1 MREAMDCSENEE
13 VKASIQEEY
22 NKEALKLSKY
32 NAEYNKF
39 CEDNGLKRLQDRI
52 NVAKWNRMEAAKARS
67 AVNKTK
73 SVDKLAENGIIKM
86 ESDEVVEFKN
96 LGKIDIQPLEAEF
109 GKLRTD
115 EIIVTDERIEHI
127 KIRHPEDFELFEK
140 YGVEAVTKPD
150 IIIKDQKNNG
160 TVFMV
165 KKLED
170 TNLNVVVRLVL
181 ETDNKNF
188 KNSVMTF
195 YRIRQK
201 NLYKLEKKNKVL
213 YKRV

>member
-1 MREAMDCSENEE
+1 MREAMDCSGNEE

-52 NVAKWNRMEAAKARS
+52 SVAKWNRSEAAKARS

-140 YGVEAVTKPD
+140 YGVEVVTKPD
-150 IIIKDQKNNG
+150 IIIKDRKNNG

>member
-1 MREAMDCSENEE
+1 MDCSENEE

-67 AVNKTK
+67 EVNKTK

>member
-1 MREAMDCSENEE
+1 MDCSDNEE
-13 VKASIQEEY
+13 AKAAIQEEY
-22 NKEALKLSKY
+22 NKETLKLSKY

-52 NVAKWNRMEAAKARS
+52 SVAKWNRMEAAKARN

-96 LGKIDIQPLEAEF
+96 LGKIDIQPLEAAF

>member
-1 MREAMDCSENEE
+1 MDCSENEE